1 MEMVERLKEYDY
13 GCRFYNEGDPV
24 PMEQVVKYGNMFC
37 FGSDNENAVTNAL
50 IDYIDAA
57 LPIIVKFPHKQV
69 DFLEQYGVIVKMPTN
84 DFDINFLKEK
94 KSEYKQ
100 NAWKARKLLAIDNHI
115 QELIDFF
122 EEVSGNA

>member
-1 MEMVERLKEYDY
+1 
-13 GCRFYNEGDPV
+13 
-24 PMEQVVKYGNMFC
+24 MEQVVKYGNMFC